1 MKKILVTGSDGLIG
15 TNILPYLSKH
25 FEIIPMIEEQ
35 WDILDR
41 KLGEE
46 IFDTHKPNALIN
58 LAAITNVDGC
68 EDASELAY
76 RVNAEGAGVL
86 AGLCGL
92 HNIKLLH
99 FSTDYVFDGT
109 SARPYTEE
117 DLPNPLSVY
126 GLSKLLGEK
135 KVLEGHPSSLVLRTE
150 WIYGK
155 GGENFITKVT
165 KIAREKGRVE
175 VVDDQT
181 GTPTFAQDLAEPV
194 RALVAQDKSG
204 IYHVTNGGA
213 CTWFQ
218 FAKEIFSILRI
229 DVPCLPM
236 SSARIQRRA
245 NRPAYSV
252 LDCSKLRQQTGLS
265 LRPWQEALRQYLVEP
280 S

>member
-1 MKKILVTGSDGLIG
+1 MMKILVTGSDGLIG

-25 FEIIPMIEEQ
+25 FEIIPMTEKH

-46 IFDTHKPNALIN
+46 ILRTYRPDILIN

-86 AGLCGL
+86 AGLCGV
-92 HNIKLLH
+92 HNVKLLH

-109 SARPYTEE
+109 STRPYTEE
-117 DLPNPLSVY
+117 DKPNPLSVY
-126 GLSKLLGEK
+126 GLSKLIGEK
-135 KVLEGHPSSLVLRTE
+135 KVLDSRPSSLVIRTE

-155 GGENFITKVT
+155 GGENFISKVT

-181 GTPTFAQDLAEPV
+181 GAPTFAQDLAEPLK
-194 RALVAQDKSG
+194 ALIDQDKSG
-204 IYHVTNGGA
+204 IYHVTNSGA

-218 FAKEIFSILRI
+218 FANEIFSILRI
-229 DVPCLPM
+229 EVPCLPI

-245 NRPAYSV
+245 KRPAYSV
-252 LDCSKLRQQTGLS
+252 LDCSKLKQEAGVS
-265 LRPWQEALRQYLVEP
+265 LRPWQQALRQYLVET